1 MGVEALDDRYLII
14 TARAKNS
21 QNAGRVFNAPSLV
34 YDYQNDE
41 IVQKFSSNGQTV
53 SVALLDDDSRVLIGA
68 GGQAHWTGQPNL
80 LFETTYKEQT
90 RHLRGRQGRSP
101 TLFAHDRNVDTKQIE
116 DGMVLS
122 LVLSD
127 PQLVPKMPLDYTIYE
142 RVDSTPAK
150 NQKYSPG
157 KTRTRQVL
165 SFGIDNGSVDNT
177 DAADLVL
184 EINSA
189 QTCNIFHRATR
200 NDMAKVFQLPG
211 SEGVNTD
218 NEMYYARAGDTL
230 VVEDQVYI
238 ILAQYNG
245 NNTVY
250 SFSTDIF

>member
-1 MGVEALDDRYLII
+1 MRELILHLQKIRNTHLARQEQDRYFPLI
-14 TARAKNS
+14 
-21 QNAGRVFNAPSLV
+21 
-34 YDYQNDE
+34 
-41 IVQKFSSNGQTV
+41 
-53 SVALLDDDSRVLIGA
+53 DD
-68 GGQAHWTGQPNL
+68 
-80 LFETTYKEQT
+80 
-90 RHLRGRQGRSP
+90 
-101 TLFAHDRNVDTKQIE
+101 
-116 DGMVLS
+116 
-122 LVLSD
+122 
-127 PQLVPKMPLDYTIYE
+127 
-142 RVDSTPAK
+142 
-150 NQKYSPG
+150 
-157 KTRTRQVL
+157 
-165 SFGIDNGSVDNT
+165 GSVENT